1 MSMELMVKAMKTKV
15 GNPLRKLVLIKLAD
29 NANDMG
35 ECWPSYQHVADQCE
49 IARSTVKSHIRELE
63 KAGLVRREYR
73 RKGDLNQSN
82 LFHLNL
88 DGGFSPAPGG
98 GAADDL
104 PRSAE
109 NPGGSADDLPRA
121 ADDLGGGAADDLP
134 RSAENPGGSADDLPR
149 AADDLGGGAADD
161 PRTSHSFEAVIEPV
175 TEPVATQ
182 AEAVVAEGVVVP
194 FVAQQPRCEIPA
206 DMPGPKDPA
215 CKTFKAWANYAMAY
229 RKRYHAWPVWNAKA
243 GGQVGQ
249 LISRLGI
256 EAAHHVAAF
265 YLRINDAKLINGCH
279 NLGDLLAKA
288 EAYHTQWVTNRQMN
302 ATTARQQ
309 EQTQA
314 NMNAA
319 QEAADAI
326 RNGQGGKRNAFL

>member
-1 MSMELMVKAMKTKV
+1 MVKAMKTKV

-35 ECWPSYQHVADQCE
+35 ECWPSYQHIADQCE
-49 IARSTVKSHIRELE
+49 IDRSTVRKHIKHLEAQSLLRIENRE
-63 KAGLVRREYR
+63 GP
-73 RKGDLNQSN
+73 KGNTSN
-82 LFHLNL
+82 LYQLTL
-88 DGGFSPAPGG
+88 GAPVGPESTPVG
-98 GAADDL
+98 RKSTAVGPKPTASVG
-104 PRSAE
+104 PEST
-109 NPGGSADDLPRA
+109 
-121 ADDLGGGAADDLP
+121 
-134 RSAENPGGSADDLPR
+134 
-149 AADDLGGGAADD
+149 
-161 PRTSHSFEAVIEPV
+161 RTSHSSEAVKEPV
-175 TEPVATQ
+175 IEPVATQ

-194 FVAQQPRCEIPA
+194 FVAQQPRCAIPA
-206 DMPGPKDPA
+206 DMPGPKDPD

-243 GGQVGQ
+243 GGQIGQ

-256 EAAHHVAAF
+256 ETAHHVAAYF
-265 YLRINDAKLINGCH
+265 LTINDARLINGCH

-314 NMNAA
+314 NFSAA
-319 QEAADAI
+319 EQALEALRA
-326 RNGQGGKRNAFL
+326 KRAASHAE

>member
-88 DGGFSPAPGG
+88 DGGFSPAP
-98 GAADDL
+98 
-104 PRSAE
+104 
-109 NPGGSADDLPRA
+109 
-121 ADDLGGGAADDLP
+121 GGGAADDLP

>member
-29 NANDMG
+29 NASDQG
-35 ECWPSYQHVADQCE
+35 ECWPSYQHIADQCE
-49 IARSTVKSHIRELE
+49 ISKRSVMNHINTLCG
-63 KAGLVRREYR
+63 AGLLRKEI
-73 RKGDLNQSN
+73 RKGGPKGNSSN
-82 LFHLNL
+82 VYYLTLSGAVDSLGVVQQIHQ
-88 DGGFSPAPGG
+88 GSAAGSPPS
-98 GAADDL
+98 AADSL
-104 PRSAE
+104 
-109 NPGGSADDLPRA
+109 GGSAGVA
-121 ADDLGGGAADDLP
+121 
-134 RSAENPGGSADDLPR
+134 
-149 AADDLGGGAADD
+149 
-161 PRTSHSFEAVIEPV
+161 PRTSHSFESVNEPV

-182 AEAVVAEGVVVP
+182 AEAVVAEGIVVP
-194 FVAQQPRCEIPA
+194 FTAQQPRCEIPA
-206 DMPGPKDPA
+206 DMPGPKDQS

-256 EAAHHVAAF
+256 DVAHHVAAYF
-265 YLRINDAKLINGCH
+265 LTVNDARLINGCH

-288 EAYHTQWVTNRQMN
+288 EGYHTQWVTNRQMN
-302 ATTARQQ
+302 ATTARQL

-326 RNGQGGKRNAFL
+326 RNRQGGKRNAFL

>member
-29 NANDMG
+29 NASDQG
-35 ECWPSYQHVADQCE
+35 ECWPSYQHIADQCE
-49 IARSTVKSHIRELE
+49 ISKRSVMNHINTLCG
-63 KAGLVRREYR
+63 AGLLRKEI
-73 RKGDLNQSN
+73 RKGGPKGNSSN
-82 LFHLNL
+82 VYYLNL
-88 DGGFSPAPGG
+88 SGAVDSLGVVQQIHQGSAAGSPPS
-98 GAADDL
+98 AADSL
-104 PRSAE
+104 
-109 NPGGSADDLPRA
+109 GGSA
-121 ADDLGGGAADDLP
+121 GAA
-134 RSAENPGGSADDLPR
+134 
-149 AADDLGGGAADD
+149 
-161 PRTSHSFEAVIEPV
+161 PRTSHSFESVNEPV

-182 AEAVVAEGVVVP
+182 AEAVVAEGIVVP
-194 FVAQQPRCEIPA
+194 FTAQQPRCEIPA
-206 DMPGPKDPA
+206 DMPGPKDQS

-256 EAAHHVAAF
+256 DVAHHVAAYF
-265 YLRINDAKLINGCH
+265 LTVNDARLINGCH

-302 ATTARQQ
+302 ATTARQL

-326 RNGQGGKRNAFL
+326 RNRQGGKRNAFL

>member
-73 RKGDLNQSN
+73 RKGELNQSN

-88 DGGFSPAPGG
+88 DGGFSPAP
-98 GAADDL
+98 
-104 PRSAE
+104 
-109 NPGGSADDLPRA
+109 
-121 ADDLGGGAADDLP
+121 GGGAADDLP

-243 GGQVGQ
+243 GGQIGQ

-256 EAAHHVAAF
+256 DAAHHVAAYF
-265 YLRINDAKLINGCH
+265 LTINDARLINGCH

-319 QEAADAI
+319 QEAADSI

>member
-73 RKGDLNQSN
+73 RKGELNQSN

-104 PRSAE
+104 PRVAE
-109 NPGGSADDLPRA
+109 NPGGA
-121 ADDLGGGAADDLP
+121 
-134 RSAENPGGSADDLPR
+134 ADDLPR

-229 RKRYHAWPVWNAKA
+229 RKRYHTWPVWNAKA
-243 GGQVGQ
+243 GGQIGQ

-256 EAAHHVAAF
+256 EAAHHVAAYF
-265 YLRINDAKLINGCH
+265 LTINDARLINGCH

-326 RNGQGGKRNAFL
+326 RNSQGGKRNAFL

>member
-73 RKGDLNQSN
+73 RKGEINQSN

-88 DGGFSPAPGG
+88 DGGFFPAPGG

-104 PRSAE
+104 PRAAE
-109 NPGGSADDLPRA
+109 NPG
-121 ADDLGGGAADDLP
+121 
-134 RSAENPGGSADDLPR
+134 R

-161 PRTSHSFEAVIEPV
+161 PRTSHSSEAVKEPV
-175 TEPVATQ
+175 IEPVATQ

-194 FVAQQPRCEIPA
+194 FVAQQPRCVIPA
-206 DMPGPKDPA
+206 DMPGPKNPE

-256 EAAHHVAAF
+256 DAAHHVAAYF
-265 YLRINDAKLINGCH
+265 LTINDARLINGCH

>member
-109 NPGGSADDLPRA
+109 NPGGAT
-121 ADDLGGGAADDLP
+121 
-134 RSAENPGGSADDLPR
+134 DDLPR

-161 PRTSHSFEAVIEPV
+161 PRTSHSFEAVKEPV

-256 EAAHHVAAF
+256 EAAHHVAAYF
-265 YLRINDAKLINGCH
+265 LTINDARLINGCH

>member
-49 IARSTVKSHIRELE
+49 IARSTVKTHIRELE

-73 RKGDLNQSN
+73 RKGEINQSN

-88 DGGFSPAPGG
+88 DGGFFPAPGC

-104 PRSAE
+104 PRAAE
-109 NPGGSADDLPRA
+109 NPGR
-121 ADDLGGGAADDLP
+121 
-134 RSAENPGGSADDLPR
+134 SADDLPR

-161 PRTSHSFEAVIEPV
+161 PRTSHSSEAVKEPV
-175 TEPVATQ
+175 IEPVATQ
-182 AEAVVAEGVVVP
+182 AEAVGAEGVVVP
-194 FVAQQPRCEIPA
+194 FVAQQPRCAIPA
-206 DMPGPKDPA
+206 DMPGPKDQS

-256 EAAHHVAAF
+256 DAAHHVAAYF
-265 YLRINDAKLINGCH
+265 LTINDARLINGCH

-314 NMNAA
+314 NINAA
-319 QEAADAI
+319 QEAADSI
-326 RNGQGGKRNAFL
+326 LNGKGGQRNAFL